1 MSVLIMN
8 KQMSFG
14 WNLNWLRLCSKDNWE
29 WIFAF
34 PFRNPLS
41 HSGLDWIAFI
51 ISWTGLG

>member
-8 KQMSFG
+8 KQMSFR

-34 PFRNPLS
+34 PFPTPLS
-41 HSGLDWIAFI
+41 HSGLEWIAFI
-51 ISWTGLG
+51 IWWTGLG